1 MFNSCTAEEAPDLY
15 LVRGKEETIGA
26 PELDV
31 PPNEICRQKMT
42 DIVIDLVDG
51 GWL

>member
-1 MFNSCTAEEAPDLY
+1 M
-15 LVRGKEETIGA
+15 VRKSGKEETNGAPDSA

-51 GWL
+51 GML